1 MNTGKKEIKQGRQ
14 GGMDWEIKVNI
25 GTLCMK

>member
-1 MNTGKKEIKQGRQ
+1 MNTGKKIKPGRQ